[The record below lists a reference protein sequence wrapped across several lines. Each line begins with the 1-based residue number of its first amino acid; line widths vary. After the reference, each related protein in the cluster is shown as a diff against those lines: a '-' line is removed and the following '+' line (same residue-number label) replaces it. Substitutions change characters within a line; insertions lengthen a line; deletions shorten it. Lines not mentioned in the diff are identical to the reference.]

1 MREFLR
7 ELLLS
12 RQRAE
17 KLLEEQQKKPR
28 SNGFWSSLMGLD
40 DERNEEYTVDDRRR
54 VVDVLKNCYT
64 NICTTFEVKKNRI
77 ALDQNLYLNII
88 PTVCRFVTWK

>member
-7 ELLLS
+7 ELLMS

-64 NICTTFEVKKNRI
+64 SICTTFEVI
-77 ALDQNLYLNII
+77 CTSYFII
-88 PTVCRFVTWK
+88 FLISSQDCP